1 MKIIATKGTGIIR
14 AANGFRLHCRK
25 ISPVI
30 IAVIGALCLSPT
42 VMAADT
48 LDTSPLGQSFRSIEQ
63 RLGGR
68 VGAYILDTGTGQTWT
83 HRAEERFPLNSTVKA
98 FACAA
103 VLARVDRGQEDLSRT
118 VTFTKSDVVFHSP
131 VVEKV
136 AGGPGMSVAD
146 VCAAAMV
153 QSDNAAAN
161 AALKRIGGPAG
172 FTAFMRSI
180 GDDKTRL
187 DRWEP
192 EMNEARPGDPRDTTT
207 PATAAASLQR
217 LVLGDVLASP
227 SRQRLTDWL
236 LGNAV
241 SGPLLRAG
249 LPAGWRVADRTGA
262 GGHGSR
268 SIIAVIWPPER
279 PPVIAAVYLTGAK
292 GDLGTRNRAIAEVGT
307 ALAATL
313 GK

>member
-1 MKIIATKGTGIIR
+1 MKTIATKGAGIIR
-14 AANGFRLHCRK
+14 AANGFRLHRRK
-25 ISPVI
+25 MSLGI

-48 LDTSPLGQSFRSIEQ
+48 PATSPLDQSFRSIEQ

-68 VGAYILDTGTGQTWT
+68 VGAFILDTRTGRTWT
-83 HRAEERFPLNSTVKA
+83 HRAGERFPLNSTFKA
-98 FACAA
+98 FACAG
-103 VLARVDRGQEDLSRT
+103 VLAKVDRGQEDLTRT
-118 VTFTKSDVVFHSP
+118 ITFTKSDLVSHSP
-131 VVEKV
+131 VVEKM
-136 AGGPGMSVAD
+136 AGGPGMSLSD

-180 GDDKTRL
+180 GDEKTRL

-192 EMNEARPGDPRDTTT
+192 EMNEASPGDPRDTTT
-207 PATAAASLQR
+207 PAMAAASLQR
-217 LVLGDVLASP
+217 LVLGDVLAPP

-249 LPAGWRVADRTGA
+249 LPSGWRVADRTGA

-268 SIIAVIWPPER
+268 SIIAVIWPPQR
-279 PPVIAAVYLTGAK
+279 PPVIAAVYLTGTK
-292 GDLGTRNRAIAEVGT
+292 GDLDTRNAAIAEVGA

-313 GK
+313 GE

>member
-1 MKIIATKGTGIIR
+1 MKNIITKGAGMIQG
-14 AANGFRLHCRK
+14 ANGFRLHRRMK
-25 ISPVI
+25 SLGIFT
-30 IAVIGALCLSPT
+30 VIGALCLSSP
-42 VMAADT
+42 VMAVEKP
-48 LDTSPLGQSFRSIEQ
+48 DTSPLGQSFRSIEQ

-68 VGAYILDTGTGQTWT
+68 VGAFILDTQTGRTWT
-83 HRAEERFPLNSTVKA
+83 HRAGERFPLNSTVKA
-98 FACAA
+98 FACAG
-103 VLARVDRGQEDLSRT
+103 VLARVDRGQEDLGRI
-118 VTFTKSDVVFHSP
+118 VTFAKSDLVSHSP

-136 AGGPGMSVAD
+136 AGGPGMSVAE

-180 GDDKTRL
+180 GDEKTRL

-192 EMNEARPGDPRDTTT
+192 EMNEASPGDPRDTTT
-207 PATAAASLQR
+207 PAMAAASLQR
-217 LVLGDVLASP
+217 LVLGDVLTPP

-249 LPAGWRVADRTGA
+249 LPSGWRVADRTGA

-279 PPVIAAVYLTGAK
+279 QPVIAAVYLTGTK
-292 GDLGTRNRAIAEVGT
+292 GTIDTRNQAIAEVGA

-313 GK
+313 GR

>member
-1 MKIIATKGTGIIR
+1 MKNIVTKGAGMVR
-14 AANGFRLHCRK
+14 GANGFLLQRRMMSLG
-25 ISPVI
+25 IFAI
-30 IAVIGALCLSPT
+30 IGTLCLSSPA
-42 VMAADT
+42 MAAEKPG
-48 LDTSPLGQSFRSIEQ
+48 TSPLDQSFRSIEQ

-68 VGAYILDTGTGQTWT
+68 LGAFILDTRTGRTWT
-83 HRAEERFPLNSTVKA
+83 HRAGERFPLNSTVKA
-98 FACAA
+98 FACAG
-103 VLARVDRGQEDLSRT
+103 VLAKVDRGQEDLSRT
-118 VTFTKSDVVFHSP
+118 ITFTKSDLVSHSP

-136 AGGPGMSVAD
+136 AGGAGMSLSD

-207 PATAAASLQR
+207 PAMAAASLQR
-217 LVLGDVLASP
+217 LVLGDVLAPP
-227 SRQRLTDWL
+227 SRRLLTDWL
-236 LGNAV
+236 LSNAV

-249 LPAGWRVADRTGA
+249 LPTGWRVADRTGA

-279 PPVIAAVYLTGAK
+279 PPVIAAVYLTGTR
-292 GDLGTRNRAIAEVGT
+292 GDLNTRNTAIAEVGA
-307 ALAATL
+307 ALAAAL
-313 GK
+313 EE